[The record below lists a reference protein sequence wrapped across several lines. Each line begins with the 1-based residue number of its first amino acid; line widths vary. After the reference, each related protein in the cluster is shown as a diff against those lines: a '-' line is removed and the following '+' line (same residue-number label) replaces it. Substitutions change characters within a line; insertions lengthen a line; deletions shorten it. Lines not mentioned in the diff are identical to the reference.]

1 MAKGAGPAIARK
13 GGHPAILR
21 KGWGFPSSL
30 PEFEFCICDTCPP
43 LDEFEGVESWYG
55 VDWTALTFSDAS
67 PRTFTTGDA
76 VWPVLLAH
84 AFDPP
89 SSATGITGGGMC
101 LSLTAVGEGYFG
113 VDFTPVEGPIAVTS
127 GGITIGYKW
136 RYGPG
141 VPYYNTVTEAMDTT
155 DEDCWVFVR
164 VTSLKRVIVKETLP
178 VLKELVRLAASR
190 SAFKYTGTETLRE
203 TVDEVE
209 KPCLYITCP
218 PFYFRYDIVYETEVE
233 FDEAEEG
240 AGETLQET
248 NYGGYMWE
256 SFVAMLGLIS
266 GGSVIFQI
274 ASLTSADWV
283 GPGEVLTSSWFCD
296 FAAGCITNASIYW
309 QQTVATGV
317 ACIDDETTVTM
328 TSVACNT
335 TPMGGLNLLDWPA
348 ISLTCTWYFCDP
360 LP

>member
-1 MAKGAGPAIARK
+1 MSKGAGPAIARK

-21 KGWGFPSSL
+21 KGWGFPDL
-30 PEFEFCICDTCPP
+30 VPEFEFCICDTCPP
-43 LDEFEGVESWYG
+43 LDEFGGVESWYG

-89 SSATGITGGGMC
+89 SGVGGISGSFTC
-101 LSLTAVGEGYFG
+101 LSLTNVGGGYFG
-113 VDFTPVEGPIAVTS
+113 VTPVEGPVAVTS
-127 GGITIGYKW
+127 GGVTIGYKW

-141 VPYYNTVTEAMDTT
+141 IPYYNTVTEAWDTT

-178 VLKELVRLAASR
+178 VLKPLGRMAATR
-190 SAFKYTGTETLRE
+190 NNFKYDPRTILAETIE
-203 TVDEVE
+203 SVE
-209 KPCLYITCP
+209 YACLYLTCC
-218 PFYFRYDIVYETEVE
+218 PFYFEYHITYETEVE
-233 FDEAEEG
+233 FHEDEEG
-240 AGETLQET
+240 ASGDPLQET
-248 NYGGYMWE
+248 IYGPFMWE
-256 SFVAMLGLIS
+256 SFVGIIGLAA
-266 GGSVIFQI
+266 GGTVIFQI
-274 ASLTSADWV
+274 ASLTSYDWV
-283 GPGEVLTSSWFCD
+283 GPGEFSLTSSWFCE
-296 FAAGCITNASIYW
+296 FAARCITNATVYYE
-309 QQTVATGV
+309 QTVATGV
-317 ACIDDETTVTM
+317 ACISDETTVTM

-348 ISLTCTWYFCDP
+348 ITATLTFYFCDP

>member
-1 MAKGAGPAIARK
+1 MNMKRKCCCGAQP
-13 GGHPAILR
+13 
-21 KGWGFPSSL
+21 
-30 PEFEFCICDTCPP
+30 PERCICETCPP
-43 LDEFEGVESWYG
+43 LDEYEGVESWYG

-76 VWPVLLAH
+76 VWPNLLSH
-84 AFDPP
+84 AFTPP

-101 LSLTAVGEGYFG
+101 LDLTSVGENYFG
-113 VDFTPVEGPIAVTS
+113 PDKDPIEGPIAVTS
-127 GGITIGYKW
+127 GGVTIGYKW

-141 VPYYNTVTEAMDTT
+141 IDYYNTVTEAWDTT

-164 VTSLKRVIVKETLP
+164 VTSIKRVIVKETLP
-178 VLKELVRLAASR
+178 VLKPLVRLAATR
-190 SAFKYTGTETLRE
+190 DAFKHGAGAVLRE
-203 TVDEVE
+203 TIGETE
-209 KPCLYITCP
+209 YPCLYITCP
-218 PFYFRYDIVYETEVE
+218 PFYFRYDIVYETEVI
-233 FDEAEEG
+233 FDTAEEG
-240 AGETLQET
+240 ADDIYQEI

-256 SFVAMLGLIS
+256 SFVAMLGLVS

-283 GPGEVLTSSWFCD
+283 GPGAENMSSSWFCAFD
-296 FAAGCITNASIYW
+296 AGCITNASIYY
-309 QQTVATGV
+309 QQTVATGK

-335 TPMGGLNLLDWPA
+335 TPMGGLYLLDWPA
-348 ISLTCTWYFCDP
+348 ISATLTFYFCDV